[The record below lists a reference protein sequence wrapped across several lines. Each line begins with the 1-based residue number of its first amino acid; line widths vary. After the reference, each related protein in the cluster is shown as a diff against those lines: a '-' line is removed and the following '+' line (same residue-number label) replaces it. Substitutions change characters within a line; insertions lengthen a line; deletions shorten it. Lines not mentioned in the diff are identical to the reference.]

1 MIQIH
6 PSYVEYSKITFLMRV
21 LNNQLNT
28 KFERTMNMNSS
39 RYELLHYL
47 LDGKSYTQTHLQKL
61 VNIDRAAITR
71 HVKAL
76 EEEGYVT
83 RERNPLNNR
92 EIFVR
97 ITDKGKADT
106 IQCQMDKNH
115 FNNELFEDFTK
126 DDLNNFLAYLE
137 KMKNRLDGL

>member
-1 MIQIH
+1 MNN
-6 PSYVEYSKITFLMRV
+6 PYVEYSKITFLMRV

-28 KFERTMNMNSS
+28 KFERAMNMNTS

-47 LDGKSYTQTHLQKL
+47 LDGEQYTQTHLQKL

-71 HVKAL
+71 HLKAL
-76 EEEGYVT
+76 EEEGYVM
-83 RERNPLNNR
+83 RERNPSNNR
-92 EIFVR
+92 EVFVQ
-97 ITDKGKADT
+97 ITEQGKIDT

-115 FNNELFEDFTK
+115 FNNELFEDFTEEELK
-126 DDLNNFLAYLE
+126 HFLVYLE